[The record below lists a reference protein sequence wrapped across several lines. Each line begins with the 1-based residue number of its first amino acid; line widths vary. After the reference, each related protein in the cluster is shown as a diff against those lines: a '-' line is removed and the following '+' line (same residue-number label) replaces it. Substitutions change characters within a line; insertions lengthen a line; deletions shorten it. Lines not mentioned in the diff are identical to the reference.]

1 MLLLAC
7 FFMHAHRTHA
17 EYISCMDVHALASHA
32 CPYDSRLRRY
42 AYAHISWPTGRRTE
56 TTGTGTVERRRDPAD
71 GFVDGSIITTNLY
84 CRIFANRSRPDGG
97 VYRIAEESAAAPPE

>member
-1 MLLLAC
+1 MPLLAC

-17 EYISCMDVHALASHA
+17 EHIFCMDMHALASHA

-56 TTGTGTVERRRDPAD
+56 TTGPGPVERRRDPV
-71 GFVDGSIITTNLY
+71 GGYVYGRIITPDLW
-84 CRIFANRSRPDGG
+84 CRIFASRSGQDSRRDL
-97 VYRIAEESAAAPPE
+97 VT